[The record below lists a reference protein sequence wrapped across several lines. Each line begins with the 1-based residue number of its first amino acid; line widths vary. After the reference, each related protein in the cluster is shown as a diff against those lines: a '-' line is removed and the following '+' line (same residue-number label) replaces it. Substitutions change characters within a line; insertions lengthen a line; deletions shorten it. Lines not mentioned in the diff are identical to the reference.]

1 MCVQPFSHVWLV
13 ATPWAVAFQA
23 PLSMEFSRQLLKWIA
38 FSYFGGS
45 SWPRDWT
52 RVSWV
57 SCIGRWILY
66 HCAIFLIRITEII
79 IRKNRR
85 IMLNP
90 TIFAFNFKLFVLEYS
105 FLLNI
110 HLLVTFSSKSLY
122 LHNLSLMFPLSINIS
137 LEYVNYIDTEK
148 QWQKVQ

>member
-1 MCVQPFSHVWLV
+1 
-13 ATPWAVAFQA
+13 
-23 PLSMEFSRQLLKWIA
+23 
-38 FSYFGGS
+38 
-45 SWPRDWT
+45 
-52 RVSWV
+52 
-57 SCIGRWILY
+57 
-66 HCAIFLIRITEII
+66 
-79 IRKNRR
+79 
-85 IMLNP
+85 MLNP

-148 QWQKVQ
+148 Q